1 MFSFLKTG
9 DIHNSIRG
17 LTNLPGL
24 FTSDGDKIKY
34 ALLNHSTAMRKNLGD
49 GAPIFTNIRQ
59 LEAELERCD
68 INSIMSGRLP
78 SMAANV
84 AAAAASKKGL
94 SSPFTDNDL
103 RIDNAALAFIMAKE
117 LAFLNRTLQMITLIA
132 NRYNEEQEDLNWG
145 RTPRC
150 ESSDD
155 DDEVDPLSPPVQDI
169 EQGYEADDVPS
180 AMQRSPSH
188 PTNENRGSSRSDI
201 PNQLAATFLIAS
213 GRMHQ
218 RFNGLC
224 ALTGTDLILVNGMT
238 TMDRPHNEANREKQL
253 KAQSLVISDVFLHF
267 GKFDEEHRDPVVMV
281 FQELRDISVAAWR
294 IMSMYAFSNLF
305 RLTEGTDFAIYY
317 KPEDAIFTQGR
328 DYCLPRQE
336 AAVMQF
342 PLTRDTMTESE
353 TVVVAQKKDAEEEVP
368 SYD

>member
-1 MFSFLKTG
+1 
-9 DIHNSIRG
+9 
-17 LTNLPGL
+17 
-24 FTSDGDKIKY
+24 
-34 ALLNHSTAMRKNLGD
+34 
-49 GAPIFTNIRQ
+49 
-59 LEAELERCD
+59 
-68 INSIMSGRLP
+68 
-78 SMAANV
+78 MAANA

-117 LAFLNRTLQMITLIA
+117 LEFLNRTLQMITLIA

-150 ESSDD
+150 DGSDD
-155 DDEVDPLSPPVQDI
+155 DDEDEDDVDPLSPPVQDL

-180 AMQRSPSH
+180 AAMQRSPSH
-188 PTNENRGSSRSDI
+188 PTNENCGPSRSGI
-201 PNQLAATFLIAS
+201 PSQLAATFLIAS

-224 ALTGTDLILVNGMT
+224 ALTGTDLIIVNGMT

-253 KAQSLVISDVFLHF
+253 KAQSLVISDIFLHF
-267 GKFDEEHRDPVVMV
+267 GKFDDEHRDPVVMV

-328 DYCLPRQE
+328 DYGLHGQAEATVAAETAAVAAAE
-336 AAVMQF
+336 AA
-342 PLTRDTMTESE
+342 EAE
-353 TVVVAQKKDAEEEVP
+353 AEAAAADAEAKAWAEMEAIE
-368 SYD
+368 YD

>member
-1 MFSFLKTG
+1 MNLYIPTGISTRSDDRKGSF
-9 DIHNSIRG
+9 
-17 LTNLPGL
+17 
-24 FTSDGDKIKY
+24 
-34 ALLNHSTAMRKNLGD
+34 ALLALGDTVFKNGHSSQSDTRLSSRLHNIPVEIPFQERRRSKSSSPPKSTAPPLKSRSIALKSSVKSTPSSSFKVVKRARIDDSNAKFNSKG
-49 GAPIFTNIRQ
+49 
-59 LEAELERCD
+59 
-68 INSIMSGRLP
+68 INSNNSKRTAGREKSTNRSG
-78 SMAANV
+78 
-84 AAAAASKKGL
+84 
-94 SSPFTDNDL
+94 SSSD
-103 RIDNAALAFIMAKE
+103 E
-117 LAFLNRTLQMITLIA
+117 V
-132 NRYNEEQEDLNWG
+132 G
-145 RTPRC
+145 
-150 ESSDD
+150 SDD
-155 DDEVDPLSPPVQDI
+155 DDDDDDVEPFSPPVQDL

-180 AMQRSPSH
+180 AAMQRSPSH
-188 PTNENRGSSRSDI
+188 PTNENCGPSRSDI

-224 ALTGTDLILVNGMT
+224 ALAGTDLILVNGMT
-238 TMDRPHNEANREKQL
+238 TMDCPHNEANREKQL
-253 KAQSLVISDVFLHF
+253 KAQSLVISDIFLHF
-267 GKFDEEHRDPVVMV
+267 GKFDAEHRDPVVMV

-336 AAVMQF
+336 AAVMRF
-342 PLTRDTMTESE
+342 PMTRETMTESE